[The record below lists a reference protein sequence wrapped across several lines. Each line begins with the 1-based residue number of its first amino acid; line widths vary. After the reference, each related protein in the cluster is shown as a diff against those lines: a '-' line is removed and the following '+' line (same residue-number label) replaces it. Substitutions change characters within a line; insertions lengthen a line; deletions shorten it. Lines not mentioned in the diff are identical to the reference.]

1 MLSTR
6 EDSAVTASS
15 EHTETFAFALRLRP
29 GAAEEYRRRH
39 DEIWPELVALQH
51 AAGILRYEIHLH
63 PQTGLLF
70 AHIERRRDHRM
81 DRFPE
86 SEIWRRWQ
94 QHMSGLIEQRDGI
107 PVRDPLIRVFRMP
120 EP

>member
-1 MLSTR
+1 
-6 EDSAVTASS
+6 
-15 EHTETFAFALRLRP
+15 
-29 GAAEEYRRRH
+29 
-39 DEIWPELVALQH
+39 
-51 AAGILRYEIHLH
+51 
-63 PQTGLLF
+63 
-70 AHIERRRDHRM
+70 M